1 MVESK
6 FKPGQ
11 LLRHFKRDFI
21 SEEERKQNK
30 YLYQVIGIAIHSE
43 TKEPMLIYQGL
54 YAPFEMYARPLA
66 MAEEKTDKV
75 KYPEAKQE
83 YRLQIW
89 EN

>member
-75 KYPEAKQE
+75 KYPEARQE

-89 EN
+89 EG

>member
-1 MVESK
+1 MVESR

-11 LLRHFKRDFI
+11 VIRHFKRDFI
-21 SEEERKQNK
+21 SEEERRQNK

-54 YAPFEMYARPLA
+54 YAPFEMYVRPLA

-75 KYPEAKQE
+75 KYPEARQE

-89 EN
+89 DN